1 MLTTV
6 EDRNSVRTLIFNRPD
21 VLNAFNDAIRDEVP
35 AGSALVYLGST
46 MHGGGANTPSNER
59 RRGML
64 LGFVVGWLRTEENTF
79 LNVPLDKA
87 RTTPARVQQLL
98 GYKAHGSIG
107 VVDVGD
113 PMVLLQ

>member
-1 MLTTV
+1 M
-6 EDRNSVRTLIFNRPD
+6 
-21 VLNAFNDAIRDEVP
+21 RDEVP

-46 MHGGGANTPSNER
+46 MHVGANTTSNES

-64 LGFVVGWLRTEENTF
+64 LGFVVGWLRTEEDTV

>member
-1 MLTTV
+1 
-6 EDRNSVRTLIFNRPD
+6 
-21 VLNAFNDAIRDEVP
+21 
-35 AGSALVYLGST
+35 
-46 MHGGGANTPSNER
+46 MHGGSANTTSNKS

-64 LGFVVGWLRTEENTF
+64 LGFVVGWLRTEEDTF

-98 GYKAHGSIG
+98 GYKAHRSIG